1 MSGHSKWSTIKH
13 KKAALDAKRGRAF
26 TRVIKE
32 LTIAARLGGGDPGGN
47 PRLRTA
53 IADAK
58 AVNMPAD
65 NIKRAIQKGTGE
77 LPGVTYE
84 EVFYEGYGPG
94 GVAVL
99 LEVLTDNK
107 MRTTPEI
114 RHLFTKHGGNL
125 GEPNSVAWMFE
136 KRGQIVIPTSQVSE
150 DRLMDLVLEAGGE
163 DLSREGDNFEVST
176 SPGAFPTVREAL
188 EKVGVTPTEAAVV
201 MEPKTTIHLDGKKAQ
216 QCIKLLEVVEEHD
229 DVQHVYANLEFDDSE
244 LDEAAAS

>member
-13 KKAALDAKRGRAF
+13 KKAAADAKRGRLF

-32 LTIAARLGGGDPGGN
+32 LTIAARIAGGDPSGN

-58 AVNMPAD
+58 AANMPAD

-136 KRGQIVIPTSQVSE
+136 KRGHFVIPATLVTE
-150 DRLMDLVLEAGGE
+150 DKLMDLVLEAGGE
-163 DLSREGDNFEVST
+163 DLSGDGENFEVFT
-176 SPGAFPTVREAL
+176 SPATYPTVREAL
-188 EKVGVTPTEAAVV
+188 ETRGIAASEAALV
-201 MEPKTTIHLDGKKAQ
+201 MEPKTTVHLDGKKAQ
-216 QCIKLLEVVEEHD
+216 QCLKLLEVIEEHD
-229 DVQHVYANLEFDDSE
+229 DVQHVYANLEFDDAD
-244 LDEAAAS
+244 LEAAAS

>member
-13 KKAALDAKRGRAF
+13 KKAAADAKRGQLF

-32 LTIAARLGGGDPGGN
+32 LTIAARTGGGDPGGN
-47 PRLRTA
+47 PRLRSA

-58 AVNMPAD
+58 AANMPAD

-99 LEVLTDNK
+99 LDVLTDNK

-136 KRGQIVIPTSQVSE
+136 KRGHFVIPMNLVSE
-150 DRLMDLVLEAGGE
+150 DKLMDLVLEAGGE
-163 DLSREGDNFEVST
+163 DLSSDGDNFEVYT
-176 SPGAFPTVREAL
+176 SPTSYPAVREAL
-188 EKVGVTPTEAAVV
+188 ESGGIAATEAALV
-201 MEPKTTIHLDGKKAQ
+201 MESKTTVHLDGKKAQ
-216 QCIKLLEVVEEHD
+216 QCLKLLEVVEEHD
-229 DVQHVYANLEFDDSE
+229 DVQHVYANLEFDDAD
-244 LDEAAAS
+244 LEAAAS